1 MKEIGERLKSE
12 RERQH
17 LSLKTVSE
25 RARIS
30 VSMLESMEAGHFD
43 RIGIPVLIRGFVCN
57 YCRVLGIDPAPLLER
72 HAAAIGDYDRQANSM
87 RQYRQWCRSVRRTEH
102 LRIAALVALL
112 VLLLATVLGGALYA
126 KWKNRGQPQDITKMG
141 YPQQELPADLP
152 SETMFAGG
160 GGREE
165 PTVTFG
171 PPASD
176 ASQIRSPR
184 AGTGEP
190 GSAGGT
196 GAGSGQ
202 MRHPV
207 EGRIPDEVL
216 PPDEGPVGTNVPAKH
231 RLTVQA
237 KEPAEIKVK
246 VDRAKEFQSV
256 QLKKGERKQWEATE
270 RILVEARKGNGL
282 SLMWDDRPVE
292 VSPRADGSV
301 RINLPPPASPDKAI
315 KR

>member
-12 RERQH
+12 REKQQ

-30 VSMLESMEAGHFD
+30 VSMLESIEAGHFD

-57 YCRVLGIDPAPLLER
+57 YCRVLGMDPAPLLER
-72 HAAAIGDYDRQANSM
+72 HSAAIEDFDRQALSM
-87 RQYRQWCRSVRRTEH
+87 RRYRQWCRSVRRTEH
-102 LRIAALVALL
+102 LRVAALLALL

-126 KWKNRGQPQDITKMG
+126 KWKNRSQPQDISMMG

-152 SETMFAGG
+152 SENMFAGG
-160 GGREE
+160 GSREE
-165 PTVTFG
+165 ATVTFG

-176 ASQIRSPR
+176 ASQIRSPG
-184 AGTGEP
+184 AGTCEP
-190 GSAGGT
+190 GWTSGSGT
-196 GAGSGQ
+196 GGAQ
-202 MRHPV
+202 VRHPV
-207 EGRIPDEVL
+207 EGRVPDEVL
-216 PPDEGPVGTNVPAKH
+216 PLDEAPGSSIVLKKH

-237 KEPAEIKVK
+237 REPAEVKVK
-246 VDRAKEFQSV
+246 VDGAREYQSV

-270 RILVEARKGNGL
+270 RILVEARKGSGL
-282 SLMWDDRPVE
+282 SLLWDDRPVE

-301 RINLPPPASPDKAI
+301 RVVLPPPASPEKVI